1 MPEASIE
8 FLSNLL
14 SFLNSVSV
22 YLITVFSRTQDEIK
36 VIVSSYF
43 ILTFQ
48 YQFLPILFIIFSKYF
63 CYLHPEAAIVL
74 DPTSHFSY

>member
-1 MPEASIE
+1 MPEANVE

-14 SFLNSVSV
+14 LFLNSVSV

-36 VIVSSYF
+36 VIVSSYL

-48 YQFLPILFIIFSKYF
+48 YQFLPIQIIVFYEYF
-63 CYLHPEAAIVL
+63 CYLYPEAAIVL
-74 DPTSHFSY
+74 DPISHFSY